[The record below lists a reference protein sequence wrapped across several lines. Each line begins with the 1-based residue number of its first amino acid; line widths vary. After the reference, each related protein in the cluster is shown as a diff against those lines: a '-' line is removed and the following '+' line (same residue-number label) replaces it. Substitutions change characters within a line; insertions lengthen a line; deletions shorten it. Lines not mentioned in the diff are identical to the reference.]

1 MKLAVFTTR
10 FPGKVSTFFARDMRS
25 LIDAGIE
32 VDVFPIRRNDPSL
45 WSYVPDILDERIL
58 PRNRVHHIDSTALLR
73 SLGRAPMERA
83 LDFLRDTAAVGSS
96 AARAGV
102 PPLAKSLY
110 VVPLAWAWAAHFGDK
125 YDHVFSYWG
134 HYPATCACLAHRFA
148 GRAIPFTFQLHAG
161 ADLYFNK
168 VFLRQK
174 LLYADSIVTVC
185 EFNQRYLQEHFGDIY
200 ERFAH
205 KIHINHMGVDLSE
218 FAYAPGGRD
227 PRRVTGVGRFV
238 STKGYDYLIRAIAE
252 LVRRG
257 VDVQLELVGDG
268 EEGGR
273 LRELA
278 QQLDI
283 MDRVTF
289 RGWLNSDGVRLAMRQ
304 AAVFVHPSSG
314 LGDAK
319 PNVVEEAMAVGT
331 PVIASHVSG
340 IPELL
345 DHGNCGILVPPKDV
359 QALAAAI
366 ERLLADAALR
376 RRYAE
381 DARRYAE
388 DALDLWRNGAR
399 LAEHL
404 RSVERDYHQSRT
416 TDRRPA
422 QVA

>member
-1 MKLAVFTTR
+1 MRLAVFTTR
-10 FPGKVSTFFARDMRS
+10 FPGRVSTFFARDMRA

-32 VDVFPIRRNDPSL
+32 VEVFPIHRNDPSL
-45 WSYVPDILDERIL
+45 WSYVPEILNDRVF
-58 PRNRVHHIDSTALLR
+58 PRDRVHHLASRALLR
-73 SLGRAPMERA
+73 SFSGARMDRA

-110 VVPLAWAWAAHFGDK
+110 VVPLAWAWAAHFADR
-125 YDHVFSYWG
+125 YDQVFSYWG
-134 HYPATCACLAHRFA
+134 HYPATCACLAHHLA
-148 GRAIPFTFQLHAG
+148 GRPIPFTFQLHAG

-168 VFLRQK
+168 VYLRQK

-200 ERFAH
+200 DRFAH

-218 FAYAPGGRD
+218 FVYAPENRD
-227 PRRVTGVGRFV
+227 PRRVIGVGRFV
-238 STKGYDYLIRAIAE
+238 RTKGYDYLIRAIAE
-252 LVRRG
+252 LLGRG

-268 EEGGR
+268 EEAGALR
-273 LRELA
+273 DLARELGIA
-278 QQLDI
+278 DH
-283 MDRVTF
+283 VTF

-331 PVIASHVSG
+331 PVVASQVSG

-345 DHGNCGILVPPKDV
+345 DHGRCGILVPPKDV
-359 QALAAAI
+359 PAMAAGI
-366 ERLLADAALR
+366 ERLLADPALR
-376 RRYAE
+376 RTQAE
-381 DARRYAE
+381 AARRFAE
-388 DALDLWRNGAR
+388 NALDLWRNGAR

-404 RSVERDYHQSRT
+404 RSVERAYHENRAATGRT
-416 TDRRPA
+416 V

>member
-1 MKLAVFTTR
+1 MRLAVFTTR

-45 WSYVPDILDERIL
+45 WSYVPDILNERIL
-58 PRNRVHHIDSTALLR
+58 PRNRVHHIDSSALLR

-185 EFNQRYLQEHFGDIY
+185 EFNQRYLQE
-200 ERFAH
+200 
-205 KIHINHMGVDLSE
+205 L
-218 FAYAPGGRD
+218 AYAPGGRD

-238 STKGYDYLIRAIAE
+238 GTKGYDYLIRAIAE

-345 DHGNCGILVPPKDV
+345 DQGRCGILVPPKDV
-359 QALAAAI
+359 LALAAAI

-376 RRYAE
+376 RTFAE

-388 DALDLWRNGAR
+388 EALDLWRNGAR

-404 RSVERDYHQSRT
+404 RSVERVYHENRT
-416 TDRRPA
+416 ADRRPA